1 MKQLLNY
8 CKSCTIEQIG
18 EVKCSIAGLI
28 RVSENYSVRI
38 ETKELSRELYQQME
52 HNDNEIIYLK
62 TVDQHVTIM
71 GYWVIDR
78 HTRGIED
85 VVFSITCEAKKSF
98 WGNQYCSIEENC
110 FEDFTLQ
117 VTEGVELIGLT
128 PYGELDIKDTSFHM
142 PSEIYIDTNIKQIG
156 KDDGFSCFVAPIVQR
171 IGTDIRLGIQYGI
184 QYIVNRSHECGLSI
198 SDIEEK
204 IHSLI
209 LFLEILCG
217 ERISTT
223 RIQVRQKEEI
233 YKYLGEPM
241 LLKER
246 LNTFDKEHFDSCG
259 YVRRKI
265 FKLSDFHQDIDEV
278 ISQFGELYIED
289 RVAFEAYQQLMMDEE
304 LQIFTVNNFLKA
316 MQMVEGIERLE
327 DRQKIDKEFKKDK
340 HRVMKR
346 ITDEKDREF
355 VKKYC
360 NNLGETFR
368 ECLERIIKS
377 CLLVLSEIDNF
388 CCEDIITKIVNDRN
402 VYTHASHKNAPLLSQ
417 EDLWGL
423 TYCFE
428 VFFRVEVLIKLGL
441 SKELIR
447 KRFSYDRTFVVYYE
461 DLFGQEI
468 KIENCGTGEYD
479 DIMQGI

>member
-52 HNDNEIIYLK
+52 DNDNVIIYLK

-85 VVFSITCEAKKSF
+85 VVFSVTCEAKKSF
-98 WGNQYCSIEENC
+98 WGNQYCSIEKNC
-110 FEDFTLQ
+110 FEDFTVQ

-128 PYGELDIKDTSFHM
+128 PYGEFDVNDSLFHIQ
-142 PSEIYIDTNIKQIG
+142 SAIHIDTHIKQIG
-156 KDDGFSCFVAPIVQR
+156 KKYGFSCFVAPMVQR
-171 IGTDIRLGIQYGI
+171 IGTDIQLGIQYGI
-184 QYIVNRSHECGLSI
+184 NCSQECTLSI
-198 SDIEEK
+198 NDIEEK

-209 LFLEILCG
+209 LLLEILCG

-223 RIQVRQKEEI
+223 SIQVRQREEI

-241 LLKER
+241 IPKER
-246 LNTFDKEHFDSCG
+246 LNTFDREHFDSCG

-278 ISQFGELYIED
+278 ISQFEELYAED
-289 RVAFEAYQQLMMDEE
+289 RVAYEAYQQLMMDEE

-327 DRQKIDKEFKKDK
+327 DRQNIDKEFKKDK
-340 HRVMKR
+340 HRVMKK

-355 VKKYC
+355 VRKYC

-368 ECLERIIKS
+368 ECLEKIIKS
-377 CLLVLSEIDNF
+377 CLMVLSEIDNS
-388 CCEDIITKIVNDRN
+388 CCEGIIKKIINDRN

-417 EDLWGL
+417 ADLWGI

-447 KRFSYDRTFVVYYE
+447 KRFSYDRTFVAYYE
-461 DLFGQEI
+461 NLFGQAI
-468 KIENCGTGEYD
+468 KVENCGTGEYD
-479 DIMQGI
+479 DIMQSI

>member
-52 HNDNEIIYLK
+52 HNDNDIIYLK

-71 GYWVIDR
+71 GYWVIDQ

-85 VVFSITCEAKKSF
+85 VIYSITCEAKKSF
-98 WGNQYCSIEENC
+98 WGNQYCSIEKNC
-110 FEDFTLQ
+110 FEDFTVQ

-184 QYIVNRSHECGLSI
+184 QYIVSCSHECGLSI

-204 IHSLI
+204 IQSLI

-246 LNTFDKEHFDSCG
+246 LNTFDKEHFDSHG

-278 ISQFGELYIED
+278 ISQFGELHIED
-289 RVAFEAYQQLMMDEE
+289 KVAFEAYQQLMMDEE

-316 MQMVEGIERLE
+316 MQMVEGIERVG
-327 DRQKIDKEFKKDK
+327 DRKKAHNEFKKIRDSIVEKLVDEDDK
-340 HRVMKR
+340 KF
-346 ITDEKDREF
+346 IKG
-355 VKKYC
+355 YC
-360 NNLGETFR
+360 DDQGESFR
-368 ECLERIIKS
+368 ECLNRITNN
-377 CLLVLSEIDNF
+377 CFMLLSDTDNSN
-388 CCEDIITKIVNDRN
+388 CTGIITNIKKDRD
-402 VYTHASHKNAPLLSQ
+402 VYTHASHKKAPLLSQ
-417 EDLWGL
+417 ADLWGI
-423 TYCFE
+423 TYCFK

-447 KRFSYDRTFVVYYE
+447 KRFSYDRKFVAYYE
-461 DLFGQEI
+461 NLFGQTI
-468 KIENCGTGEYD
+468 KVENCGTGEYD
-479 DIMQGI
+479 DIMQSI

>member
-52 HNDNEIIYLK
+52 HNDNDVIYLK
-62 TVDQHVTIM
+62 TDDQHVTIM

-85 VVFSITCEAKKSF
+85 VIFSITCEVKKSF
-98 WGNQYCSIEENC
+98 WGNQYCSIEKNC
-110 FEDFTLQ
+110 FEDFTVQ
-117 VTEGVELIGLT
+117 VTEGIELIGLT
-128 PYGELDIKDTSFHM
+128 PYGEFDANDSLFHIQ
-142 PSEIYIDTNIKQIG
+142 SAIHIDTHIKQIG
-156 KDDGFSCFVAPIVQR
+156 KNDGFSCFVAPMVQR

-184 QYIVNRSHECGLSI
+184 QYRVNCSQECTLSI

-209 LFLEILCG
+209 LLLEILCG
-217 ERISTT
+217 ERISATS
-223 RIQVRQKEEI
+223 IQVRQGEQI

-241 LLKER
+241 VPKER
-246 LNTFDKEHFDSCG
+246 LNTFGREHFDSCG

-278 ISQFGELYIED
+278 ISRFGELYIDD

-368 ECLERIIKS
+368 ECLEKIIKS
-377 CLLVLSEIDNF
+377 CLMVLSEIDNS
-388 CCEDIITKIVNDRN
+388 CCEGIIRKIINDRN
-402 VYTHASHKNAPLLSQ
+402 VYTHASHKNVPLLSQ
-417 EDLWGL
+417 ADLWGI

-428 VFFRVEVLIKLGL
+428 VFFRIEVLIQLGL
-441 SKELIR
+441 NKELIR
-447 KRFSYDRTFVVYYE
+447 KRFFYDRTFVAYYE
-461 DLFGQEI
+461 NLFGQSI
-468 KIENCGTGEYD
+468 KVENCGTGEYD
-479 DIMQGI
+479 DIMQSI

>member
-1 MKQLLNY
+1 
-8 CKSCTIEQIG
+8 
-18 EVKCSIAGLI
+18 
-28 RVSENYSVRI
+28 
-38 ETKELSRELYQQME
+38 
-52 HNDNEIIYLK
+52 
-62 TVDQHVTIM
+62 
-71 GYWVIDR
+71 
-78 HTRGIED
+78 
-85 VVFSITCEAKKSF
+85 
-98 WGNQYCSIEENC
+98 
-110 FEDFTLQ
+110 
-117 VTEGVELIGLT
+117 
-128 PYGELDIKDTSFHM
+128 
-142 PSEIYIDTNIKQIG
+142 
-156 KDDGFSCFVAPIVQR
+156 
-171 IGTDIRLGIQYGI
+171 
-184 QYIVNRSHECGLSI
+184 
-198 SDIEEK
+198 
-204 IHSLI
+204 
-209 LFLEILCG
+209 
-217 ERISTT
+217 
-223 RIQVRQKEEI
+223 
-233 YKYLGEPM
+233 
-241 LLKER
+241 
-246 LNTFDKEHFDSCG
+246 
-259 YVRRKI
+259 
-265 FKLSDFHQDIDEV
+265 
-278 ISQFGELYIED
+278 
-289 RVAFEAYQQLMMDEE
+289 MDEE

-368 ECLERIIKS
+368 ECLEKIIKS